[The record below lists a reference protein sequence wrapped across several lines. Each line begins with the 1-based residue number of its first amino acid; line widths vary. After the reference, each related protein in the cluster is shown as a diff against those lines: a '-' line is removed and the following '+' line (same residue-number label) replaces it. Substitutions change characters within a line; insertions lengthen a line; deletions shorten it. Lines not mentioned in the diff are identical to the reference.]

1 MESDCVLFYSWA
13 DVKLHERFLDDIEDP
28 ELWRAKRQ
36 TTVSLFNLLES
47 GRCRHQMIL
56 RHFDE
61 EMEPCGRSCD
71 VCTGV
76 TVSDLAAEAMMGP
89 VRTARSRR
97 APQKAVTGSARS
109 DPLAEPLFES
119 LRSLRKELADAQ
131 HVPAYIVFS
140 DKVLWEMVARRPT
153 TPAEMLEVPGVGPA
167 KLKRYGRA
175 FLDLIRSHRPG
186 GPAGDHP

>member
-1 MESDCVLFYSWA
+1 VLFYSWA
-13 DVKLHERFLDDIEDP
+13 DVKLHERFLDEIEDP

-47 GRCRHQMIL
+47 NRCRHRMIL

-61 EMEPCGRSCD
+61 EMEPCDRSCD

-76 TVSDLAAEAMMGP
+76 TVAELAAEAMMGT

-97 APQKAVTGSARS
+97 PTQEPATGSPRS
-109 DPLAEPLFES
+109 DPLDEPLFES

-131 HVPAYIVFS
+131 RVPAYIVFS
-140 DKVLWEMVARRPT
+140 DKVLWEMAARRPT

-167 KLKRYGRA
+167 KLKRYGSA
-175 FLDLIRSHRPG
+175 FLNLVRSHLPG
-186 GPAGDHP
+186 TPSGDHP